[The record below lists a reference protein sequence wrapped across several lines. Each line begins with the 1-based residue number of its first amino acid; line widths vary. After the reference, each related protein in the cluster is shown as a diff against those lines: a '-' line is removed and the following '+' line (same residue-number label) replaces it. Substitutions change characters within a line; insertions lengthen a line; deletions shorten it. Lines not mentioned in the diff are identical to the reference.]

1 MMRNRI
7 EMRFL
12 ALALAAAM
20 TVAALSGCGKG
31 GQSGKE
37 NTQAQTEQESAPEET
52 PAAEEPAP
60 AETAPAEPSAE
71 ETPAAGETPA
81 AQEPEKPEPS
91 TPAEPEQPAAPA
103 QETPASPSAEQD
115 PGQKL
120 WPDGKFALNGVA
132 YQLPVP
138 QTVLAEAGWT
148 VRFENTQ
155 NPAAFKMQPGEV
167 INAELTL
174 AGYEEA
180 MVVTAEF
187 ENIGTET
194 ILLGECPLTALYITA
209 SEAALPMPA
218 EPAAEGGT
226 APAAGTEEQA
236 AVYLPVLELEPG
248 ITWGSSAQEIAA
260 AYGEPTFSGSGSSR
274 FDCMYENTSFYLE
287 FLGEPERGVRQL
299 IYCIN

>member
-1 MMRNRI
+1 MRNRI

-37 NTQAQTEQESAPEET
+37 NTQAQTEQEAAPEET

-60 AETAPAEPSAE
+60 AEPAPAEPSAE
-71 ETPAAGETPA
+71 ETTAAGETPA

-132 YQLPVP
+132 YQLFGIGVFGCIMIIGHFRCIWCVKIIFHLSSF
-138 QTVLAEAGWT
+138 VL
-148 VRFENTQ
+148 
-155 NPAAFKMQPGEV
+155 
-167 INAELTL
+167 
-174 AGYEEA
+174 
-180 MVVTAEF
+180 
-187 ENIGTET
+187 
-194 ILLGECPLTALYITA
+194 LYIIM
-209 SEAALPMPA
+209 E
-218 EPAAEGGT
+218 
-226 APAAGTEEQA
+226 
-236 AVYLPVLELEPG
+236 
-248 ITWGSSAQEIAA
+248 
-260 AYGEPTFSGSGSSR
+260 FKSR
-274 FDCMYENTSFYLE
+274 KS
-287 FLGEPERGVRQL
+287 P
-299 IYCIN
+299 